1 MSPGPQSL
9 LVGTHSPYSTTSSH
23 SSHITVQ
30 GFTSAN
36 VSGHFRPPFLAG
48 TFTARVN
55 TCQPLRSPKFSVGDC
70 TSAAQLALHSPC
82 ASHPDTRQCCG
93 HSWTQYCL
101 ILLGKSKP
109 QPNHQPNQRRC
120 GAAHNGSWLGGG
132 MPFNAV
138 PAHHARAQPAH
149 TACHRSIDYTN

>member
-93 HSWTQYCL
+93 HSGNPSH
-101 ILLGKSKP
+101 LLVNSSFP
-109 QPNHQPNQRRC
+109 QHFPSLASTLSSERVHKGTAFSPQVRLHPVLFQSS
-120 GAAHNGSWLGGG
+120 HSQSWG
-132 MPFNAV
+132 
-138 PAHHARAQPAH
+138 H
-149 TACHRSIDYTN
+149 S